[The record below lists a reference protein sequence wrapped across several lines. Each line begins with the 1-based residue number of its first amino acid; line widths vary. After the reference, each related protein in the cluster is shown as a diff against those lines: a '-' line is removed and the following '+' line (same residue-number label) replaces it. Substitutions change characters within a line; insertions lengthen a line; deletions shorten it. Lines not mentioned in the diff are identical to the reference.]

1 MTAHDDELAAL
12 LALDALEPD
21 EQADAELRLGTFPA
35 GTSEVSA
42 ALAGA
47 TAVEPPASLRAD
59 VLATARARR
68 AAGRPVDAARPC
80 SPAVGFGRTIEEL
93 FSLLRGL
100 TDAEW
105 DAVAHPDHGAV
116 RALVAHL
123 IGVERLTARWLRR
136 EPGMPE
142 LPDHVLSTRP
152 VVAELSRR
160 SPAELAELWHAAAL
174 DVADAAQAAD
184 PAVPVTMHDL
194 QVLPDGVLVI
204 RTFELW
210 AHAMDIAAATGRP
223 LLQLDPDRMATLSM
237 RLMAAVPLALALRG
251 TALPGRTARFVLT
264 GASGGSYSVPLSP
277 GDAVGEPDFV
287 LVTDAVDLCRVAARR
302 LRPDELAHT
311 LEGDRELA
319 GLVLAGI
326 DAFAR
331 D

>member
-1 MTAHDDELAAL
+1 
-12 LALDALEPD
+12 
-21 EQADAELRLGTFPA
+21 
-35 GTSEVSA
+35 
-42 ALAGA
+42 
-47 TAVEPPASLRAD
+47 
-59 VLATARARR
+59 
-68 AAGRPVDAARPC
+68 
-80 SPAVGFGRTIEEL
+80 
-93 FSLLRGL
+93 
-100 TDAEW
+100 
-105 DAVAHPDHGAV
+105 
-116 RALVAHL
+116 
-123 IGVERLTARWLRR
+123 
-136 EPGMPE
+136 
-142 LPDHVLSTRP
+142 
-152 VVAELSRR
+152 
-160 SPAELAELWHAAAL
+160 
-174 DVADAAQAAD
+174 
-184 PAVPVTMHDL
+184 MHDL